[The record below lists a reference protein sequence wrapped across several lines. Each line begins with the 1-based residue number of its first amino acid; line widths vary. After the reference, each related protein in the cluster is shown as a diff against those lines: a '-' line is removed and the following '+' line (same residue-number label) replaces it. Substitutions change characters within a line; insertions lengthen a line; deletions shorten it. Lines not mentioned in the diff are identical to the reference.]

1 MKEILRKEPQ
11 SSFELVV
18 FFFITLIYFFLYYD
32 NRKLLLSYL
41 KLFYSNEYL
50 RAQEGYKK
58 NIIFTVLTTI
68 QSVYILFYLLGAYLN
83 YFSKN
88 ILEGHYKVLFTIAFI
103 AIIRWCIAFI
113 MGVLFES
120 KNIFKRFV
128 NYELS
133 FFNYFFAPI
142 VFLTIIYFL
151 NNKLNIDNLILLFK
165 FSFISYL
172 ISKAYTVFYFS
183 RNYSLGIF
191 YIILY
196 FCVLELMPFLWI
208 KINLS
213 V

>member
-1 MKEILRKEPQ
+1 M
-11 SSFELVV
+11 
-18 FFFITLIYFFLYYD
+18 FFFIVLIYLFLYYD

-41 KLFYSNEYL
+41 KLIYSNEYL
-50 RAQEGYKK
+50 KAQEGYKK
-58 NIIFTVLTTI
+58 NIMFPVLTTI
-68 QSVYILFYLLGAYLN
+68 QSAYILFYLLWVYLS

-88 ILEGHYKVLFTIAFI
+88 ILEGSHKILFTIVFI
-103 AIIRWCIAFI
+103 AIIRWCIVFI
-113 MGVLFES
+113 ICVLFES
-120 KNIFKRFV
+120 KNIFKRFL

-133 FFNYFFAPI
+133 FFNYFFSPI

-151 NNKLNIDNLILLFK
+151 NNKLNIDNLIFLLE

-172 ISKAYTVFYFS
+172 ISKAFTGLYFS
-183 RNYSLGIF
+183 KNYSLGIF

-208 KINLS
+208 RINLS

>member
-11 SSFELVV
+11 SSLELVM
-18 FFFITLIYFFLYYD
+18 FFFILMIYLFLYYD
-32 NRKLLLSYL
+32 NRKLVLSYL
-41 KLFYSNEYL
+41 KLIYSNEYL

-58 NIIFTVLTTI
+58 NIIFPVLTTI
-68 QSVYILFYLLGAYLN
+68 QTAYILFYILKAYLN

-88 ILEGHYKVLFTIAFI
+88 ILEGSYKVLFTIVFI
-103 AIIRWCIAFI
+103 AIIRWFI
-113 MGVLFES
+113 VFILGVLFES

-133 FFNYFFAPI
+133 FFNYFFTPI

-151 NNKLNIDNLILLFK
+151 NNKLNIDNLTFLFK

-172 ISKAYTVFYFS
+172 ISKVFTGLYFS

-196 FCVLELMPFLWI
+196 FCLLELMPFLWI
-208 KINLS
+208 RINLS

>member
-1 MKEILRKEPQ
+1 M
-11 SSFELVV
+11 
-18 FFFITLIYFFLYYD
+18 FFFILMIYLFLYYD
-32 NRKLLLSYL
+32 NRKLVLSYL
-41 KLFYSNEYL
+41 KLIYSNEYL

-58 NIIFTVLTTI
+58 NIIFPVLTTI
-68 QSVYILFYLLGAYLN
+68 QTAYILFYILKAYLN

-88 ILEGHYKVLFTIAFI
+88 ILEGSYKVLFTIVFI
-103 AIIRWCIAFI
+103 AIIRWFIAFI
-113 MGVLFES
+113 LGVLFES

-133 FFNYFFAPI
+133 FFNYFFTPI

-151 NNKLNIDNLILLFK
+151 NNKLNIDNLTFLFK

-172 ISKAYTVFYFS
+172 ISKVFTGLYFS

-196 FCVLELMPFLWI
+196 FCLLELMPFLWI
-208 KINLS
+208 RINLS

>member
-1 MKEILRKEPQ
+1 
-11 SSFELVV
+11 
-18 FFFITLIYFFLYYD
+18 
-32 NRKLLLSYL
+32 
-41 KLFYSNEYL
+41 
-50 RAQEGYKK
+50 
-58 NIIFTVLTTI
+58 
-68 QSVYILFYLLGAYLN
+68 
-83 YFSKN
+83 
-88 ILEGHYKVLFTIAFI
+88 
-103 AIIRWCIAFI
+103 

-128 NYELS
+128 NYELT

-151 NNKLNIDNLILLFK
+151 NNKLNIDNLTFLFK

-172 ISKAYTVFYFS
+172 ISKVFTGLYFS

-196 FCVLELMPFLWI
+196 FCILELMPFLWI
-208 KINLS
+208 RINMS

>member
-11 SSFELVV
+11 SSLELVM
-18 FFFITLIYFFLYYD
+18 FCFIILIYFFLYYD

-41 KLFYSNEYL
+41 KLIYSNEYL

-58 NIIFTVLTTI
+58 NIIFPVLTTI
-68 QSVYILFYLLGAYLN
+68 QSTYILFYILRAYLD

-88 ILEGHYKVLFTIAFI
+88 ILEGSYKFLFTIVFI
-103 AIIRWCIAFI
+103 ATIRWCIVFI

-120 KNIFKRFV
+120 KNILKRFV
-128 NYELS
+128 NYELT

-142 VFLTIIYFL
+142 IFLTIIYFL
-151 NNKLNIDNLILLFK
+151 NNKLNIDNLTFLFK

-172 ISKAYTVFYFS
+172 ISKAFTGLYFS

-208 KINLS
+208 RINMS

>member
-11 SSFELVV
+11 SSLELVM
-18 FFFITLIYFFLYYD
+18 FFFILMIYLFLYYD
-32 NRKLLLSYL
+32 NRKLVLSYL
-41 KLFYSNEYL
+41 KLIYSNEYL

-58 NIIFTVLTTI
+58 NIIFPVLTTI
-68 QSVYILFYLLGAYLN
+68 QTAYILFYILKAYLN

-88 ILEGHYKVLFTIAFI
+88 ILEGSYKVLFTIVFI
-103 AIIRWCIAFI
+103 AIIRWFIAFI
-113 MGVLFES
+113 LGVLFES

-133 FFNYFFAPI
+133 FFNYFFTPI

-151 NNKLNIDNLILLFK
+151 NNKLNIDNLTFLFK

-172 ISKAYTVFYFS
+172 ISKVFTGLYFS

-196 FCVLELMPFLWI
+196 FCLLELMPFLWI
-208 KINLS
+208 RINLS

>member
-1 MKEILRKEPQ
+1 M
-11 SSFELVV
+11 
-18 FFFITLIYFFLYYD
+18 
-32 NRKLLLSYL
+32 
-41 KLFYSNEYL
+41 
-50 RAQEGYKK
+50 
-58 NIIFTVLTTI
+58 
-68 QSVYILFYLLGAYLN
+68 N

-88 ILEGHYKVLFTIAFI
+88 ILEGSYKVLFTIVFI
-103 AIIRWCIAFI
+103 AIIRWFI
-113 MGVLFES
+113 VFILGVLFES

-133 FFNYFFAPI
+133 FFNYFFTPI

-151 NNKLNIDNLILLFK
+151 NNKLNIDNLTFLFK

-172 ISKAYTVFYFS
+172 ISKVFTGLYFS

-196 FCVLELMPFLWI
+196 FCLLELMPFLWI
-208 KINLS
+208 RINLS

>member
-1 MKEILRKEPQ
+1 M
-11 SSFELVV
+11 
-18 FFFITLIYFFLYYD
+18 FFFILMIYLFLYYD
-32 NRKLLLSYL
+32 NRKLVLSYL
-41 KLFYSNEYL
+41 KLIYSNEYL

-58 NIIFTVLTTI
+58 NIIFPVLTTI
-68 QSVYILFYLLGAYLN
+68 QTAYILFYILKAYLN

-88 ILEGHYKVLFTIAFI
+88 ILEGSYKVLFTIVFI
-103 AIIRWCIAFI
+103 AIIRWFI
-113 MGVLFES
+113 VFILGVLFES

-133 FFNYFFAPI
+133 FFNYFFTPI

-151 NNKLNIDNLILLFK
+151 NNKLNIDNLTFLFK

-172 ISKAYTVFYFS
+172 ISKVFTGLYFS

-196 FCVLELMPFLWI
+196 FCLLELMPFLWI
-208 KINLS
+208 RINLS